1 MSKVIK
7 LTEQDLVRLAK
18 RVIQEQSETLESFL
32 QMVKKDFL
40 KKGFKLIKSNYSLL
54 SMYKR
59 PYTVDFYDE
68 GGQKK
73 LILSDTGTSPE
84 STIIYL
90 NNYSMFGPFVV
101 EYFKGGKKIK
111 TEKLDGYK
119 IGQLLQ
125 NFG

>member
-59 PYTVDFYDE
+59 P
-68 GGQKK
+68 
-73 LILSDTGTSPE
+73 
-84 STIIYL
+84 
-90 NNYSMFGPFVV
+90 
-101 EYFKGGKKIK
+101 
-111 TEKLDGYK
+111 
-119 IGQLLQ
+119 
-125 NFG
+125 